1 MRFRVMIVSRAILML
16 AAIPVLAGAV
26 MLLWNAVVPNTVSG
40 AHPLDYLHALGLLV
54 LSRILFGGFRGRP
67 GWHRRQQWERWQ
79 SMTPDEREACRGRMG
94 RWRHAPAR
102 D

>member
-1 MRFRVMIVSRAILML
+1 MVSKAVLML
-16 AAIPVLAGAV
+16 VAVPVLAGAV
-26 MLLWNAVVPNTVSG
+26 MLLWNAVVPNAFTG

-79 SMTPDEREACRGRMG
+79 AMTPEERDACRGRRG
-94 RWRHAPAR
+94 SWRHAHGR
-102 D
+102 E

>member
-26 MLLWNAVVPNTVSG
+26 MLLWNAVVPNAVSG

-54 LSRILFGGFRGRP
+54 LCRILFGGFRGRP
-67 GWHRRQQWERWQ
+67 GWHRREQWERFQ
-79 SMTPDEREACRGRMG
+79 GMTPEERDAFRERMRSRWHGAGR
-94 RWRHAPAR
+94 
-102 D
+102 